1 MCIQGSKIMVT
12 GTEFEDRKSTL
23 WNNEYESRVTMRSL
37 NQKMAKLSINKR
49 SIFELVRTRE
59 NITRKEITAIIGL
72 KTSTTVKLVSELIE
86 EGMIV
91 ESKIESPKLGR
102 RPAALRLSGDLGR
115 VIGVD
120 LGRTGVRGALMDAGG
135 SVVSESEE
143 SFGKQAGGE
152 QVMKRLLSCIESLA
166 GKASGREIIGIGI
179 GVSGM
184 IDYASGTCLFAT
196 GLPDFENV
204 PVRETV
210 EKKFSVPVIVDDSSR
225 THAVGERF
233 HGLGRD
239 VSNFIH
245 VVLGEGIGAGI
256 FINGSLYRGKSGI
269 SGEIGHI
276 VIDRNGPRC
285 RCGNHGCLEKY
296 ASGSAIAAQ
305 IEEALAEGVQS
316 IVQKGAAGTGAVTAE
331 SVTQAANQGDKLARG
346 VLTRAGERI
355 GQVLASVVSILA
367 PEKIIISGGVSL
379 AGDLILEP
387 IRRIVK
393 GESAE
398 LLTRGLAIE
407 ISQLQN
413 RAGTL
418 GAARM
423 ALINYFEG
431 ENAWLSS
438 SH

>member
-1 MCIQGSKIMVT
+1 
-12 GTEFEDRKSTL
+12 
-23 WNNEYESRVTMRSL
+23 MRSL
-37 NQKMAKLSINKR
+37 KQKLAKLSINKR
-49 SIFELVRTRE
+49 SIFDLVRTQE
-59 NITRKEITAIIGL
+59 NITRKEITAITGL

-91 ESKIESPKLGR
+91 ESKIESPQLGR
-102 RPAALRLSGDLGR
+102 RPTALRPSGDLGC
-115 VIGVD
+115 VIGID
-120 LGRTGVRGALMDAGG
+120 LGRTGVRGVMMDAGG
-135 SVVSESEE
+135 EPLAESEE
-143 SFGKQAGGE
+143 KFEKQSGGE
-152 QVMKRLLSCIESLA
+152 QVMKRMLSCIESLA

-179 GVSGM
+179 GVSAM
-184 IDYASGTCLFAT
+184 IDFPSGTCLFAT
-196 GLPDFENV
+196 GLPDFENI
-204 PVRETV
+204 PVRDMV
-210 EKKFSVPVIVDDSSR
+210 AKRFAVPVIVDDSSR

-239 VSNFIH
+239 VPNFIY
-245 VVLGEGIGAGI
+245 VGLGEGIGAGI
-256 FINGSLYRGKSGI
+256 FINGSLYRGKNGI

-296 ASGSAIAAQ
+296 ASGAAIAGQ

-316 IVQKGAAGTGAVTAE
+316 ILQKSVSGSKAVAVTAE
-331 SVTQAANQGDKLARG
+331 SVTQAANQGDKLALG

-367 PEKIIISGGVSL
+367 PEKIIIGGGVSL
-379 AGDLILEP
+379 AGDLIIEP
-387 IRRIVK
+387 IGRIIK

-423 ALINYFEG
+423 AIINFFEG
-431 ENAWLSS
+431 ESAWLNS
-438 SH
+438 